1 MKRKTF
7 SSRLLAILM
16 TVALV
21 LSFASVSAFAEGD
34 MALHKYEGDQQ
45 WTTITLDQEDQG
57 VPAGTYYG
65 APVNNIAI
73 VKQASFVVVFA
84 QRK

>member
-1 MKRKTF
+1 
-7 SSRLLAILM
+7 
-16 TVALV
+16 
-21 LSFASVSAFAEGD
+21 

>member
-57 VPAGTYYG
+57 FLLEHITEQLL
-65 APVNNIAI
+65 ITLLL
-73 VKQASFVVVFA
+73 
-84 QRK
+84 